1 MSTSV
6 EANSPVSE
14 LEATT
19 MSTTEW
25 DSVSEIVIEPRSGW
39 AAIDLLE
46 LWQHRELAYYLAW
59 RDIKVRYK
67 QTVLGAAWAVL
78 QPLMTMLM
86 FTIFFGRLG
95 RMSERTDVP
104 YPIFVYVALL
114 PWQFFSFCVMQ
125 CSQSLTS
132 SANLISKV
140 YFPRLLIPLATVG
153 VGLLDLAV
161 ASLVLVGLMV
171 HYQYSPTWSFGL
183 LPLLGIG
190 LLIASIGV
198 GTLLSALTVT
208 YRDLRYV
215 VPFLTQLWML
225 ASPVAYSLEIIPPEW
240 RLLYCLNPIAGLIG
254 GFRSSLLGK
263 PIQWDCL
270 GVSLASS
277 LLIFLVGAF
286 YFRRVERRF
295 ADIV

>member
-1 MSTSV
+1 MPS
-6 EANSPVSE
+6 AAE
-14 LEATT
+14 L
-19 MSTTEW
+19 
-25 DSVSEIVIEPRSGW
+25 DSAAGIVIEPRSGW
-39 AAIDLLE
+39 AALDLPE
-46 LWQHRELAYYLAW
+46 LWRHRELAYYLAW

-86 FTIFFGRLG
+86 FSIFFGRLG

-125 CSQSLTS
+125 CSQSLIS

-140 YFPRLLIPLATVG
+140 YFPRLLVPLATVG
-153 VGLLDLAV
+153 VGILDLAV
-161 ASLVLVGLMV
+161 ASLLLVGLMI
-171 HYQYSPTWSFGL
+171 HYQYPPTRSFCL
-183 LPLLGIG
+183 LPLLCFG
-190 LLIASIGV
+190 LLIASVGV

-215 VPFLTQLWML
+215 VPFMTQLWML
-225 ASPVAYSLEIIPPEW
+225 ASPVAYSLEIIPLEW
-240 RLLYCLNPIAGLIG
+240 RLVYCLNPIAGLIG

-270 GVSLASS
+270 GVSMASS
-277 LLIFLVGAF
+277 IVIFLLGAF